1 MQNFVHKGRT
11 VELLAPYNVLSG
23 GGLLVTNIF
32 GIAAFDALNGAQV
45 NVDRIGVFDLAKD
58 ASVFAAGDYVYW
70 DNAAK
75 LGTST
80 VAANKKIGY
89 AEQAQVT
96 GDTTVRVCL
105 FGIT

>member
-23 GGLLVTNIF
+23 GGLLVGNIF
-32 GIAAFDALNGAQV
+32 AIAATDALSTAAV
-45 NVDRIGVFDLAKD
+45 NADRIGVFDLAKD

-70 DNAAK
+70 DNVAK

-80 VAANKKIGY
+80 VSTNKKIGY

-105 FGIT
+105 FGVT